1 MAPGQGVD
9 TVALSICA
17 TSVAS
22 IAFGDALL
30 YPRVNL
36 AFYPCHG
43 PEPGFNWFGEAT
55 FFDLLVSPGFTVAS
69 SAAYFG

>member
-17 TSVAS
+17 TSVAR
-22 IAFGDALL
+22 IAFCYALL
-30 YPRVNL
+30 DPRINL

-43 PEPGFNWFGEAT
+43 PEPGFNWLGEAT
-55 FFDLLVSPGFTVAS
+55 FFDLLVSPRFTVAS
-69 SAAYFG
+69 SAANFG